1 MKTYEISYKET
12 QPVKS
17 SFIQWSQ

>member
-1 MKTYEISYKET
+1 MKLVTKKHSV
-12 QPVKS
+12 VKS

>member
-1 MKTYEISYKET
+1 MKLVTKKHST
-12 QPVKS
+12 VKS

>member
-1 MKTYEISYKET
+1 MKLVTKKHSTLKW
-12 QPVKS
+12 